1 MRHRLLLLIPLLG
14 LCCLGMG
21 KKELPLSIR
30 FYTQTTQGDSA
41 SFSAP
46 VKMLN
51 GRDTYVDQVASIS
64 ERDIAAVQPSVAAD
78 GSGACLLQLDDH
90 GTVALDS
97 LSVEKRGSILIAFIN
112 AHQILDI
119 LIDQR
124 VSDGRLWIS
133 SGITTDEMKLILKKY
148 PIIGGKKAVKKKKKD
163 IYSVGF

>member
-1 MRHRLLLLIPLLG
+1 MRHRLLPIILLLG
-14 LCCLGMG
+14 LCSLGMG

-30 FYTQTTQGDSA
+30 FYTQTTQGDSD

-51 GRDTYVDQVASIS
+51 GKETYVDQVASIS

-78 GSGACLLQLDDH
+78 GSGACLIQLDDH
-90 GTVALDS
+90 GTMALDS
-97 LSVEKRGSILIAFIN
+97 LSVAKKGSLLLAFIN
-112 AHQILDI
+112 AHQVLDI

-133 SGITTDEMKLILKKY
+133 SGITTAEMKLILKKY
-148 PIIGGKKAVKKKKKD
+148 PLIGGKKEAKKQKKD
-163 IYSVGF
+163 IYSTGL